1 MEFITNNWYWLVPLV
16 IAIAEVIVN
25 LTPTEK
31 DNSILNFIVKIL
43 DKVLP
48 NKTKDGK
55 KFKLRSNKE

>member
-1 MEFITNNWYWLVPLV
+1 MEFITNNWYWLLPLV

-31 DNSILNFIVKIL
+31 DNSILNFIVKVL
-43 DKVLP
+43 DKALP